1 MTPGLLDLCE
11 RTPLVDT
18 HEHLVEESTRL
29 GGRATHFFP
38 SNDWSDLLLHY
49 AADDMMSAGMGK
61 GARDRFFHPD
71 TPRDTKIQLFLPIWD
86 RVRHTGYG
94 RSVRETV
101 RILYGVDDLD
111 ARTIPV
117 VDERF
122 RAALRPGLMESVLEG
137 ACIVHAQV
145 NSLERIFVETDHP
158 EWMPQDISFLAFTK
172 ADRAVVARDTGQ
184 APDTLDAW
192 CGWIDACFD
201 RWAPRAI
208 AAKNQIAYQRR
219 LSFPSADPR
228 VAEAA
233 FARKAAGL
241 AVDPDDELALE
252 NHLFRHCLAA
262 ATRHGLPVKLHTG
275 YYAGHGRM
283 PLGRVATNAGD
294 LAPLL
299 AEFPETRFVL
309 MHIGW
314 PYQDEYLA
322 LAKHFPNV
330 WIDLCWTWIIDP
342 EACVRFV
349 REFLTT
355 VPSNKLLPFG
365 GDYFT
370 VECVAGH
377 ARIARHGIARALSEL
392 VDSGWLREEEAG
404 ALVPRLFHGNARAL
418 FPDRPGVWERLPP
431 IENAEPK
438 LPAFGG

>member
-1 MTPGLLDLCE
+1 MNPHLRDLCD

-18 HEHLVEESTRL
+18 HEHLVEERTRL
-29 GGRATHFFP
+29 RGGAPHFFP

-49 AADDMMSAGMGK
+49 AADDMMSAGMGRD
-61 GARDRFFHPD
+61 ARDRFFHPE
-71 TPRDTKIQLFLPIWD
+71 TPQGTKIQLFLPIWD
-86 RVRHTGYG
+86 RIRHTGYG
-94 RSVRETV
+94 RAVRESV

-111 ARTIPV
+111 AASIPV

-122 RAALRPGLMESVLEG
+122 REALRPGLYQSILRDSAG
-137 ACIVHAQV
+137 IVHAQV

-158 EWMPQDISFLAFTK
+158 DLLPQDISFLAFTK
-172 ADRAVVARDTGQ
+172 ADRSVVERDTGQ
-184 APDTLDAW
+184 APDTLDGW

-219 LSFPSADPR
+219 LAFPAADPR
-228 VAEAA
+228 AVEATFACKVA
-233 FARKAAGL
+233 GG
-241 AVDPDDELALE
+241 AVSPDDEIALE

-262 ATRHGLPVKLHTG
+262 ATRNGLPVKLHTG
-275 YYAGHGRM
+275 YYAGFGRM
-283 PLGRVATNAGD
+283 PLGRVAANAGD

-299 AEFPETRFVL
+299 AEFPDTRFVL

-370 VECVAGH
+370 VECVVGH
-377 ARIARHGIARALSEL
+377 ARIARAGMASALSEL
-392 VDSGWLREEEAG
+392 VDAGWMREEEAS

-418 FPDRPGVWERLPP
+418 FPDRSGIWAGVPD
-431 IENAEPK
+431 IA
-438 LPAFGG
+438 